1 MPLNLKTSQDM
12 KKYAEAIKSFE
23 KLLEIMD
30 ELREKCPWDKV
41 QTFDTLRNLTTEE
54 VFELTEAIFEKDMP
68 NIKKELGDILLHIV
82 FYAKLGSEENAFDIK
97 DVIDALNEKLIF
109 RHPHVF
115 GETKVQSAK
124 EVEENWEK
132 LKLKE
137 KDGNK
142 SVLSGIPKTLP
153 ACIKAYRIQDKARG
167 VGFDWERKEQ
177 VWDKVREE
185 INEFA
190 EQVEN
195 KDQTKME
202 EEFGDILFALINAGR
217 LYGIHPEDALEKTNR
232 KFIRRFNYLE
242 NKTIKQG
249 KNLKEMTLEEMDKIW
264 NEAKNKLTRIIH
276 NNSDD

>member
-1 MPLNLKTSQDM
+1 M

-30 ELREKCPWDKV
+30 ELREKCPWDRV

-54 VFELTEAIFEKDMP
+54 VYELTEAIFDKDMQ

-82 FYAKLGSEENAFDIK
+82 FYAKLGSEQDAFTIK

-115 GETKVQSAK
+115 GETKVQNAK

-153 ACIKAYRIQDKARG
+153 ACIKAFRIQDKARG
-167 VGFDWERKEQ
+167 VGFDWDEKEQ
-177 VWDKVREE
+177 VWDKVTEE
-185 INEFA
+185 ISEFA
-190 EQVEN
+190 EQVKKN
-195 KDQTKME
+195 DKNRME

-232 KFIRRFNYLE
+232 KFIERFNYLE
-242 NKTIKQG
+242 NQTIKQG
-249 KNLKEMTLEEMDKIW
+249 KNLKEMSLEEMDKIW
-264 NEAKNKLTRIIH
+264 NEAKKNEK
-276 NNSDD
+276 